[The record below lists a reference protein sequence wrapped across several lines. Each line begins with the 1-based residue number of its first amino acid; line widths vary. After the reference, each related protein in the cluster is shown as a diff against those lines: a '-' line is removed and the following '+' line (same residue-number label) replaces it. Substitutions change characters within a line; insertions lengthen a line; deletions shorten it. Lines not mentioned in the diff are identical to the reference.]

1 MRHSYIA
8 GYDLCMREGER
19 GVGGVSSKYFWLT
32 QYWLLL
38 VTLVQLSQLFSIF
51 TTSPRSPNHSQSRV
65 CKYLTL
71 IELNS
76 PFSGWRRHLWD
87 ACSLS
92 PGVWGQTININTPSI
107 NIFSIFLAFA
117 SAVVSVSW
125 CVDSAG
131 PGACSELTLPWPR
144 LGMFALVTF
153 DHHQT
158 FICVITWK
166 QIVETKNYRNVKL
179 FEIQLNIKCCESLRS
194 TGIFN
199 LTFSDYKT

>member
-92 PGVWGQTININTPSI
+92 PGVWGQTININTLSI
-107 NIFSIFLAFA
+107 NIFSIFLAF
-117 SAVVSVSW
+117 VSGQCIMVCWLCRARGLLRADPSLATARD
-125 CVDSAG
+125 V
-131 PGACSELTLPWPR
+131 CSGNIWPSSNLYLCYNLETNCGNKEL
-144 LGMFALVTF
+144 
-153 DHHQT
+153 
-158 FICVITWK
+158 
-166 QIVETKNYRNVKL
+166 
-179 FEIQLNIKCCESLRS
+179 
-194 TGIFN
+194 
-199 LTFSDYKT
+199 